1 MFNKKTIEDID
12 VRNKKVLVR
21 VDYNVPLDSNLNVTD
36 NSRIRLSLPTIN
48 YLLERNAKVILMSH
62 LGRPKGE
69 VIDKYR
75 LTPAAK
81 ELEKLIN
88 KPVKKFDEIVSP
100 EIKDYIY
107 NEMKY
112 GEIIMLEN
120 VRFNPGETKNN
131 TDFAKELASL
141 ADIYVDDAFG
151 ASHRAHSSTVGVTQF
166 LPSVAGFLLKKEVE
180 VLTSILEA
188 PDKPFLAILGGAKV
202 ADKIMV
208 IQNFIT
214 KVNSLIVGGGM
225 SYTFLK
231 SKGYEIGKSIHAED
245 PAEYESQI
253 KFAKESIE
261 AAAKNNVNFITPIDI
276 VVGKTDEQGNITDK
290 KTVSADSMPAD
301 YEGFDMGEKTLALYE
316 SEIAKAKTI
325 FWNGPVGFFEN
336 KEFEN
341 GTRRVATAIANSNAK
356 TVAGGGDTLAAL
368 KKFGLA
374 DKFFHVSSGGGASME
389 LLEGKELP
397 GVAAL
402 SDK

>member
-12 VRNKKVLVR
+12 VTNKKVLVR
-21 VDYNVPLDSNLNVTD
+21 VDYNVPLDSDLNVTD
-36 NSRIRLSLPTIN
+36 NSRIKLSLPTIN
-48 YLLERNAKVILMSH
+48 YLIEKKAKIILMSH

-69 VIDKYR
+69 VVDKYR

-100 EIKDYIY
+100 EIKDYID
-107 NEMKY
+107 NKMQY
-112 GEIIMLEN
+112 GDIVMLEN

-131 TDFAKELASL
+131 LDFAKELASL
-141 ADIYVDDAFG
+141 AEIYVDDAFG

-166 LPSVAGFLLKKEVE
+166 LPAVAGFLLKREVE
-180 VLTSILEA
+180 VLTSILES
-188 PDKPFLAILGGAKV
+188 PERPFLAVLGGAKV

-208 IQNFIT
+208 IQNFIN

-225 SYTFLK
+225 SYTFLRA
-231 SKGYEIGKSIHAED
+231 KGYEIGKSIHAED
-245 PAEYESQI
+245 PQEYESQI
-253 KFAKESIE
+253 KFAKDSME
-261 AAAKNNVNFITPIDI
+261 AAAKNNVNFITPVDV
-276 VVGKTDEQGNITDK
+276 VVGKTDENGNIIDK
-290 KTVSADSMPAD
+290 KTVSADSIPAD
-301 YEGFDMGEKTLALYE
+301 YEGFDMGEKTLSLYE
-316 SEIAKAKTI
+316 AEIAKAKTI

-341 GTRRVATAIANSNAK
+341 GTKRVATAIANSNAK
-356 TVAGGGDTLAAL
+356 TIAGGGDTLAAL
-368 KKFGLA
+368 KKFGLT

-402 SDK
+402 LDK

>member
-12 VRNKKVLVR
+12 VTNKKVLVR
-21 VDYNVPLDSNLNVTD
+21 VDYNVPLDSDLNVTD
-36 NSRIRLSLPTIN
+36 NSRIKLSLPTIN
-48 YLLERNAKVILMSH
+48 YLIEKKAKIILMSH

-69 VIDKYR
+69 VVDKYR

-100 EIKDYIY
+100 EIKDYID
-107 NEMKY
+107 NKMQY
-112 GEIIMLEN
+112 GDVVMLEN

-131 TDFAKELASL
+131 LDFAKELASL
-141 ADIYVDDAFG
+141 AEIYVDDAFG

-166 LPSVAGFLLKKEVE
+166 LPAVAGFLLKREVE
-180 VLTSILEA
+180 VLTSILES
-188 PDKPFLAILGGAKV
+188 PEKPFLAVLGGAKV

-208 IQNFIT
+208 IQNFIN

-225 SYTFLK
+225 SYTFLRA
-231 SKGYEIGKSIHAED
+231 KGYEIGKSIHAED
-245 PAEYESQI
+245 PQEYESQI
-253 KFAKESIE
+253 KFAKDSME
-261 AAAKNNVNFITPIDI
+261 AAAKNNVNFITPVDV
-276 VVGKTDEQGNITDK
+276 VVGKTDENGNIIDK
-290 KTVSADSMPAD
+290 KTVSADSIPAD
-301 YEGFDMGEKTLALYE
+301 YEGFDMGEKTLSLYE
-316 SEIAKAKTI
+316 AEIAKAKTI

-341 GTRRVATAIANSNAK
+341 GTKRVATAIANSNAK
-356 TVAGGGDTLAAL
+356 TIAGGGDTLAAL
-368 KKFGLA
+368 KKFGLT

-402 SDK
+402 LDK